1 MTGFRA
7 FQYYIALKIHFTK
20 LEFSVFKNKGFL
32 KGSFET
38 YLRRQDY
45 QLYENLARQY
55 PEDRILIQ
63 FLSSNMMYNHFGI
76 VYEMSKSEENYRE
89 YQRRRQSITKIFT
102 DDLYY
107 LINHKI
113 VINNPLQFAK
123 NVLDSYIGK
132 KITLETV
139 RILDDCTGNTINLLK
154 NTDIATL
161 FAGELLILEKSK
173 GFVKYDKNKITPIYL
188 QYLNEVI

>member
-63 FLSSNMMYNHFGI
+63 FLASNIMYNHFGI
-76 VYEMSKSEENYRE
+76 VYEMSRSEENFIE

-107 LINHKI
+107 LINHI
-113 VINNPLQFAK
+113 
-123 NVLDSYIGK
+123 K
-132 KITLETV
+132 KT
-139 RILDDCTGNTINLLK
+139 
-154 NTDIATL
+154 A
-161 FAGELLILEKSK
+161 
-173 GFVKYDKNKITPIYL
+173 
-188 QYLNEVI
+188 

>member
-1 MTGFRA
+1 
-7 FQYYIALKIHFTK
+7 
-20 LEFSVFKNKGFL
+20 
-32 KGSFET
+32 
-38 YLRRQDY
+38 
-45 QLYENLARQY
+45 
-55 PEDRILIQ
+55 
-63 FLSSNMMYNHFGI
+63 MYNHFGI
-76 VYEMSKSEENYRE
+76 VYEMSRSEENFIE

-161 FAGELLILEKSK
+161 FGGELLILEKSK
-173 GFVKYDKNKITPIYL
+173 GFVKYDINKITPIYL